1 MLGDLFLCF
10 TLYWVFV
17 PLDRP
22 GVCEP
27 ARHIHRHKCQSI
39 QTKRD
44 IYPSTWIFLQV
55 SWLPNVGVF
64 PANINS

>member
-44 IYPSTWIFLQV
+44 IYPSTWIFFTGLLAAKCRRV
-55 SWLPNVGVF
+55 PS
-64 PANINS
+64 